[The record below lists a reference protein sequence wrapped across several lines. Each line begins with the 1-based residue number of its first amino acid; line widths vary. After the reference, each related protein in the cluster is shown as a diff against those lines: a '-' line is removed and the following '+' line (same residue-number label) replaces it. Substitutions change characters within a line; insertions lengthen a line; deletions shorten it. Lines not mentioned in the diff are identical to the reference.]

1 MKGDSMSLSQNKQSI
16 QRLTLTALLTALAIL
31 IPMVMPIKV
40 VLGPASYTLAS
51 HLPIVLAIFMGPAPA
66 AFVALA
72 SGIGFFLAGFPFVIG
87 LRGLSHVFFATFGA
101 YYFQKHPGVV
111 DKLTTRTAFS
121 FVLAFI
127 HALAEVVV
135 VYLVTGLGAGT
146 LAAGYFTPLFVFVG
160 LGGIVHGMVDFE
172 LGYQTARAL
181 DKAKVVSF
189 FKN

>member
-1 MKGDSMSLSQNKQSI
+1 MSLSQNKQSI

-40 VLGPASYTLAS
+40 ILGPASYTLAS

-87 LRGLSHVFFATFGA
+87 LRGLSHVFFATLGA
-101 YYFQKHPGVV
+101 YYFKKHPGVV
-111 DKLTTRTAFS
+111 KKVSTRTLFS

-127 HALAEVVV
+127 HALAEVIV
-135 VYLVTGLGAGT
+135 VYLVTGFGT
-146 LAAGYFTPLFVFVG
+146 GNLAAGYFTTLFVFVG
-160 LGGIVHGMVDFE
+160 LGGIIHGMVDFE

-181 DKAKVVSF
+181 DKARVVSF
-189 FKN
+189 FNK